1 MTRRDFVKSA
11 VMAGAAIGMAGT
23 YIRAQDSSIGSF
35 QSLKYLE
42 RRWDS
47 TGRKLAFSAKTKEEW
62 QVWRQETVGKLKELT
77 GYVTMQKSPLNPK
90 ITEEV
95 DCGDYVRQRVEL
107 QTEPEVIMPVYVL
120 IPKNTKPPYP
130 PVVNPHGHGSGGKY
144 SPAGRRDIPAI
155 AKAIKQ
161 YNYDYGVQ
169 YARAGF
175 ISFCPDA
182 RGFGERQEDIVK
194 KQGNILTQSCLYIN
208 QMAYPLGQT
217 VTGMW
222 TWDLHRLLDYVETR
236 EDCRKGKIGCAG
248 LSGGGLQT
256 LWASALD
263 ERIGCAVIS
272 GYMYGYKESLL
283 DMHGNCSCNY
293 VPHLWE
299 NVDMGDIGAL
309 IAPRPVLVETGTRD
323 PLNGASGLANVK
335 SQIEI
340 IRNAFRLLSAE
351 DKVKHDIFEGEHL
364 WHGVEAIPWMKKW
377 IV

>member
-1 MTRRDFVKSA
+1 MTRRDFVKTAVVTGSA
-11 VMAGAAIGMAGT
+11 AGFFAAHMRGQELPAGS
-23 YIRAQDSSIGSF
+23 YKSIE
-35 QSLKYLE
+35 YLE

-47 TGRKLAFSAKTKEEW
+47 LGRRLAFSAGTKGEW
-62 QVWRQETVGKLKELT
+62 RTWRQETVVKLKEIT
-77 GYVTMQKSPLNPK
+77 GYDTMIKSPLNPE
-90 ITEEV
+90 ITEET
-95 DCGDYVRQRVEL
+95 DCGDHLRQRVEI
-107 QTEPEVIMPVYVL
+107 QTEPGVIMPLYVL
-120 IPKNTKPPYP
+120 IPKTGSAPFPA
-130 PVVNPHGHGSGGKY
+130 VINPHGHGSGGKY
-144 SPAGRRDIPAI
+144 SPGGRRDIPEI
-155 AKAIKQ
+155 AKAIET

-194 KQGNILTQSCLYIN
+194 NQGILRQSCVYIN

-222 TWDLHRLLDYVETR
+222 TWDLHRLLDYIESR
-236 EDCRKGKIGCAG
+236 PDCRKGKIGCAG
-248 LSGGGLQT
+248 LSGGGLQS

-283 DMHGNCSCNY
+283 YMHGNCSCNY

-299 NVDMGDIGAL
+299 YVDMGDIGAL

-323 PLNGASGLANVK
+323 SLNGVSGLENVR
-335 SQIEI
+335 SQMDI
-340 IRNAFRLLSAE
+340 IRNAFRLLNAE
-351 DKVKHDIFEGEHL
+351 DAVKHDIFEGEHL
-364 WHGVEAIPWMKKW
+364 WHGVEALPWMKKW
-377 IV
+377 MA